1 MSELNNEAMKLT
13 VTGPN
18 EVVIE
23 NGTIWYKNFAGVR
36 RPGSYDTAGDR
47 NFTLIVQDPNIAQ
60 AMIDMGYNM
69 KYVVP
74 EVASGTIV
82 GPYWKLKVHVRFAAY
97 PKNYFMYSNGVRTRL
112 TEETI
117 GQLDSARL
125 TNVDLAVGLGQVNT
139 NGASAT
145 RTAYLNRIDATMAF
159 DYLGQKYS
167 DYAG

>member
-1 MSELNNEAMKLT
+1 MSDSNNSAMKLT

-23 NGTIWYKNFAGVR
+23 NAILWYKNFAGIR
-36 RPGSYDTAGDR
+36 RPNSLDTAGDR
-47 NFTLIVQDPNIAQ
+47 NFTLIVKDQNIAQ

-74 EVASGTIV
+74 EAASGTII

-117 GQLDSARL
+117 GQLDGARL
-125 TNVDLAVGLGQVNT
+125 TGVDLAIGLGQVNK

-145 RTAYLNRIDATMAF
+145 RTAYLNRIDASMAF

-167 DYAG
+167 EYAG